1 MGLSP
6 EKFTFP
12 AADGHMLAARLDRPA
27 VAPKAFALFAHCFT
41 CSKDVVAAARIAG
54 RLVERG
60 IAVLRFDFTGLGGSE
75 GEFAN
80 TNFSSNVRDLL
91 QAVDYLREHHAAP
104 ALLIGHSLGGAAVL
118 IAAGHVPEAKG
129 VVTIGAPADVAHV
142 IQNFAAKVD
151 EVKAQG
157 MAQVTLAGRT
167 FTIKKQFLDDLER
180 HPLRERVAE
189 LRKALL
195 IFHSPR
201 DEVVG
206 IENASEIFLAAKH
219 PKSFVSLD
227 DADHLLTRRGDA
239 NYVADVIGAWASRYL
254 NGAETASVLPVPGPQ
269 NVVSAAETLAG
280 KYQQEVVSGAHRLF
294 ADEPA
299 SFGGMDSGLSP
310 YDFLSAGLAA
320 CTSMTLRIY
329 AERKGLPLGRVKVHV
344 RHQKVH
350 AEDCEDCGEGREG
363 RIDRF
368 QRQLEIEG
376 DLTDD
381 QRQQLV
387 QIADRCPVH
396 KTLEASSAIVTRLK
410 RPTKS

>member
-1 MGLSP
+1 MGPSP
-6 EKFTFP
+6 QKFTFP
-12 AADGHMLAARLDRPA
+12 AADGHMLAARLDLPA
-27 VAPKAFALFAHCFT
+27 GQPKAFALFAHCFT

-54 RLVERG
+54 GLVERG

-91 QAVDYLREHHAAP
+91 QAVAYLREHHAAP

-142 IQNFAAKVD
+142 VKNFAAKVD
-151 EVKAQG
+151 EVKEQG
-157 MAQVTLAGRT
+157 MAEVTLGGRS

-227 DADHLLTRRGDA
+227 DADHLLTRRSDA
-239 NYVADVIGAWASRYL
+239 TYVADVIGAWASRYL
-254 NGAETASVLPVPGPQ
+254 DGAEVASVLPVPGPQ
-269 NVVSAAETLAG
+269 HVVSAAETLAG
-280 KYQQEVVSGAHRLF
+280 KYQQEVVSGTHRLF

-299 SFGGMDSGLSP
+299 NFGGMDSGLSP

-344 RHQKVH
+344 HHQKVH

-368 QRQLEIEG
+368 QRELEIEG

-396 KTLEASSAIVTRLK
+396 KTLETSSAIVTRLK
-410 RPTKS
+410 RPTES